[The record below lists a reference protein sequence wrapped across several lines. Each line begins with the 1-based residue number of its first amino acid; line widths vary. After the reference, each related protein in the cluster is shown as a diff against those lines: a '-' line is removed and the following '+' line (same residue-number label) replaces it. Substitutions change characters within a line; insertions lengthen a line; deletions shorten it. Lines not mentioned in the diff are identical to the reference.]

1 MADGLTRIRDTRLWM
16 SDCGEGMPI
25 VLCNGGPGCADYLSP
40 IASMIDDLARV
51 IRWEP
56 RGCGRSDL
64 AGPYDLATTLADLD
78 DLRARLG
85 IDHWIVGGHSH
96 GAFLAL
102 AYALQ
107 YPRQVNGILYICGT
121 GIQNDRSWSEAYHRG
136 KSQDQ
141 EVEIVYEFPPN
152 LEANRAGN
160 ASAREYCRDPRIL
173 RRIADL
179 DPLLFAIQAGADIR
193 PNWPVEQLVELMPH
207 ASLTVIPG
215 AGHNSWLTHPAEL
228 RDMMRRIVMS
238 FTGKISD

>member
-1 MADGLTRIRDTRLWM
+1 MVDELTGIRDTRLWI

-25 VLCNGGPGCADYLSP
+25 VLCNGGPGYGDYLSP
-40 IASMIDDLARV
+40 IAPMISDLARV

-56 RGCGRSDL
+56 RGCGKSDI

-78 DLRARLG
+78 DLRSKLG
-85 IDHWIVGGHSH
+85 FDSWIVGGHSH

-107 YPRQVNGILYICGT
+107 YPRHVNGIIYICGT

-136 KSQDQ
+136 KD
-141 EVEIVYEFPPN
+141 EGRELEFADAYPPN
-152 LEANRAGN
+152 LEVNRVGN
-160 ASAREYCRDPRIL
+160 ASARDFCRGSRIL

-179 DPLLFAIQAGADIR
+179 DPPLFAVQAGADIR
-193 PNWPVEQLVELMPH
+193 PNWPVEQLVELMPN

-215 AGHNSWLTHPAEL
+215 ASHNVWLTHPTEL
-228 RDMMRRIVMS
+228 QDILRRTVMS
-238 FTGKISD
+238 FTGKISE